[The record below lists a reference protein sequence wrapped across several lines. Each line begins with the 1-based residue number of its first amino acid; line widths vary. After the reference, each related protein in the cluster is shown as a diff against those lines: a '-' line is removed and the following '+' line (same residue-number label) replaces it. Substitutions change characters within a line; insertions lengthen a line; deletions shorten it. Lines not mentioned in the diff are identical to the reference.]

1 MTINHF
7 FDQPVKNKQETYEK
21 LVVMSGNDDYTTGNL
36 LDCLYHQKYYK
47 LIGIN
52 LSRQTNMSI
61 PQQTDFVEK
70 LEKIGWCSYVFIA
83 KK

>member
-1 MTINHF
+1 M
-7 FDQPVKNKQETYEK
+7 KNKQETYEK

-47 LIGIN
+47 FIGIN

-61 PQQTDFVEK
+61 PQQIDFVEK
-70 LEKIGWCSYVFIA
+70 LEKTGWCSYVFIA

>member
-1 MTINHF
+1 M
-7 FDQPVKNKQETYEK
+7 KK

-61 PQQTDFVEK
+61 PQQIDFVEK
-70 LEKIGWCSYVFIA
+70 LEKIG
-83 KK
+83 